1 MEKTSIATR
10 QIFFLITPLIVIP
23 GHFFLI
29 KVFLGW
35 AGRDTW
41 LGMILGFI
49 PGLLIFL
56 ALAYLSEK
64 LFGKT
69 IIEWALQ
76 TLGPFF
82 GRISTLP
89 LIAFFI
95 IHTCLT
101 LYGYSIFITAV
112 FLPQHHLWV
121 IAVIFALCVFF
132 TVHHGIEVISRVA
145 EWIIILN
152 ILAGIFVS
160 VALKPLKDYNKLLP
174 ILENGFDSI
183 IPVVLVILALFG
195 EMIVLLMINV
205 ERTTPKAISY
215 RKVYLLSFIGNL
227 IIFPSTAAG
236 AIAIFGEAQA
246 TKFMYPVE
254 SMVRL
259 IDVGFIERFDIY
271 GLTIM
276 SVSAYLRLALLHY
289 GASAA
294 VSNWL
299 KLKHYHS
306 VNWILGAIV
315 VYFALSS
322 FDTAIDYYDF
332 LEKYYIYGLVFSGVI
347 ILLVLIVFIAS
358 KASNSQQGSQ
368 GSQPEPPLENQHKKR
383 QL

>member
-10 QIFFLITPLIVIP
+10 QIFFILTPLIVIP

-49 PGLLIFL
+49 PGFLIFL
-56 ALAYLSEK
+56 AMAYLSEK
-64 LFGKT
+64 LYGKT
-69 IIEWALQ
+69 LVEWSLE

-82 GRISTLP
+82 GRIATLP

-95 IHTCLT
+95 IHTCVT

-112 FLPQHHLWV
+112 FLPQHQLWV
-121 IAVIFALCVFF
+121 IAAFFAISVFF
-132 TVHHGIEVISRVA
+132 TVHLGIEVISRVS

-152 ILAGIFVS
+152 ILTGIFVS
-160 VALKPLKDYNKLLP
+160 LALKPEKDYKKLLP
-174 ILENGFDSI
+174 ILENGIEPI
-183 IPVVLVILALFG
+183 IPVALVILALFG
-195 EMIVLLMINV
+195 EMIVLLMVNV
-205 ERTTPKAISY
+205 EKPSPKSFSF
-215 RKVYLLSFIGNL
+215 RKVYILSFIANL

-236 AIAIFGEAQA
+236 AIAIFGDAQA

-259 IDVGFIERFDIY
+259 INVGFIERFDIY

-289 GASAA
+289 GSSVA
-294 VSNWL
+294 VSNWF
-299 KLKHYHS
+299 KLKNYNG
-306 VNWILGAIV
+306 VNWLLGIV
-315 VYFALSS
+315 VIYLALSS
-322 FDTAIDYYDF
+322 FDTAIDFYDF
-332 LEKYYIYGLVFSGVI
+332 LEKYYIYGLVFSAVI
-347 ILLVLIVFIAS
+347 ILLVFIVFIAS
-358 KASNSQQGSQ
+358 KASKTQQG
-368 GSQPEPPLENQHKKR
+368 QPPQKLRNHEKR
-383 QL
+383 HL